1 MKHLKNI
8 KTFTCN
14 AEEYEYVVPYINEH
28 KGEIE
33 EIVVDWHEFKRN
45 NEPYFDEWGLV
56 TYGEEYEELRV
67 NWFKMSHN
75 PKYALDIYFTFLG

>member
-14 AEEYEYVVPYINEH
+14 AEEYEYALPYINEH

-33 EIVVDWHEFKRN
+33 EIVVDWHEFKQN
-45 NEPYFDEWGLV
+45 NEPYFDEWGLI
-56 TYGEEYEELRV
+56 TWGEEYKDLDYKWR
-67 NWFKMSHN
+67 KMAHSVE
-75 PKYALDIYFTFLG
+75 YALDIYFTFLG